1 MIGSAGICNL
11 KINEAPTGG
20 LAAGQYT
27 YVFVD
32 PGKTRFETTGSFQA
46 FVTVKVEES
55 REYFIKQTWILD
67 PAGYRPR
74 VENIPKLKAERE
86 LAECGYVENPP
97 IIEEEVNEPEP

>member
-1 MIGSAGICNL
+1 MIGSFGICNL

-46 FVTVKVEES
+46 FVTVNVEES
-55 REYFIKQTWILD
+55 HEYFIKQTWILD
-67 PAGYRPR
+67 LAGYHPR
-74 VENIPKLKAERE
+74 VENIPKLRAERE
-86 LAECGYVENPP
+86 LAECAHVENPP